1 VTDNYRYPA
10 YILQLDVQGYFM
22 AIVREKLYGI
32 VWEILNGCSKK
43 EQEGLDLELI
53 DFLLCTILYRD
64 PVEGSVR
71 IGPLSDWK
79 GLPASK
85 SLLLSPPGV
94 GLPIGDLT
102 SQLFSRWTSLSN
114 GCSR

>member
-1 VTDNYRYPA
+1 MTDNYRYPA

-22 AIVREKLYGI
+22 AM
-32 VWEILNGCSKK
+32 EILNGCSKK